1 MNSWIESITELSN
14 VGRAGLTFSLT
25 DVKYLIPDTRICY
38 ILVLFAVFMIFCI
51 WDDIRS
57 EDRQDQE
64 SDRYPE

>member
-14 VGRAGLTFSLT
+14 AGRAGLTFSLT

-38 ILVLFAVFMIFCI
+38 ILALFAIFMIFCV

-57 EDRQDQE
+57 EDRHDQE
-64 SDRYPE
+64 SDIDSK